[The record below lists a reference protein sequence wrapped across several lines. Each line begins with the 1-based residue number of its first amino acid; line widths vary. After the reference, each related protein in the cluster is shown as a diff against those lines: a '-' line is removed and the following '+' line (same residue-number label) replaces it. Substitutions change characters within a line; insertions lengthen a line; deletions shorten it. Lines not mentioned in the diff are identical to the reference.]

1 MSAPRQVLQVCKVLH
16 RPRPA
21 GPLCL
26 GRTFERGVVNVTISK
41 NVTITNLM
49 SMSDGAPPSAALEL
63 TLRGV
68 HKLRIARDG
77 GGIKI
82 GVENL
87 DTGDMFGRTVVPPPG
102 RGPGGAGA

>member
-41 NVTITNLM
+41 NVTIF
-49 SMSDGAPPSAALEL
+49 EL
-63 TLRGV
+63 DEHVRRRPTLRG
-68 HKLRIARDG
+68 A
-77 GGIKI
+77 
-82 GVENL
+82 
-87 DTGDMFGRTVVPPPG
+87 
-102 RGPGGAGA
+102 